1 MTEICVLCGIF
12 SRWGERS
19 TGHQAEREE
28 GRKEPCKEGR
38 RRVQKLKALK
48 QESPGFAIL
57 LRISTGNK
65 VVIMQMSAGLNAKVL
80 SYYHLC
86 KRREA
91 GKNLLCS
98 AARKAV
104 FHGQV

>member
-1 MTEICVLCGIF
+1 MTETCVLYGIF

-28 GRKEPCKEGR
+28 GRKGPCKEGR
-38 RRVQKLKALK
+38 RRVQKLEALK

-65 VVIMQMSAGLNAKVL
+65 VVIMQISAGLNAKVL
-80 SYYHLC
+80 SYYHMY
-86 KRREA
+86 KRRDA
-91 GKNLLCS
+91 GKNLLC
-98 AARKAV
+98 AAASKPV
-104 FHGQV
+104 FQGQV